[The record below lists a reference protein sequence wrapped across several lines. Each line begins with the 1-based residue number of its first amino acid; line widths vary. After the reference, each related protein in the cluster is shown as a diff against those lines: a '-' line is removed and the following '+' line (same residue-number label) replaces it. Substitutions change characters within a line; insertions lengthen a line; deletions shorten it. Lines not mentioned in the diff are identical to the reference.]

1 MMAVKKRYKFKWESL
16 RNETSMM
23 QHNIANTILSV
34 GSTALDMKH
43 MEWERNCREEDLEYR
58 SVENYRRDVGK
69 RDEVND
75 LY

>member
-1 MMAVKKRYKFKWESL
+1 
-16 RNETSMM
+16 MM

-69 RDEVND
+69 RDEINE